1 MTLDYLQKII
11 DVSGSP
17 KITKIV
23 KSWTEEKHS
32 TPAQLQKLGYT
43 VLIELLA
50 YQFASPVRWIETQD
64 VLFKDYKVERLVE
77 IGPGPTLW

>member
-1 MTLDYLQKII
+1 MSLPYLQKIV

-17 KITKIV
+17 KISKIV
-23 KSWTEEKHS
+23 KNWADDKYS
-32 TPAQLQKLGYT
+32 TAAQLQKLGYV

-64 VLFKDYKVERLVE
+64 VLFRDYKVERLVE
-77 IGPGPTLW
+77 IGPGATLW